1 MTIDEYI
8 KNWLEENPY
17 VEFTDELIYEMPNEA
32 AEEIAKRYG
41 NRGLMKLPSKEIEFF
56 EWVKRNDP
64 NVWDDLWTGDTLDNE
79 SYVITLNF
87 LPLLKKFPDRGFPI
101 CDLLSTDNYYF
112 TAQHMVDKESEMM
125 VESVK
130 QRFKGKHKLTLAQ
143 LLVLEIS
150 IDPIDIWHFAYKYKV
165 NIDDAKEAAHELV
178 EDGVLVHLK
187 DADHLSSF
195 IEF

>member
-17 VEFTDELIYEMPNEA
+17 VEFTDELIYEMPDEA

-165 NIDDAKEAAHELV
+165 NIDDAKEAVHELV